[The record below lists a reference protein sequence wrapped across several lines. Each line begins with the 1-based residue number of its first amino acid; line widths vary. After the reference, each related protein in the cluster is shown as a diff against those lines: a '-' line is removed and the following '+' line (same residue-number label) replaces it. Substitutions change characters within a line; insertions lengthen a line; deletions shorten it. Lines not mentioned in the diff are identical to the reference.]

1 MCTIQDDEFAIPEWF
16 DSTQTRDGDGYCLG
30 GLRPSEVVRQTS
42 PDPAEQAPLVA
53 RSVTP
58 PSPSGRGGT
67 TLLRQRAPRSC
78 TVFVMT
84 PPNEHTS
91 EGGRD
96 DRGVPYH
103 AESAL
108 SSAQVLKCA
117 VGLARASA
125 KRVSLPLGC
134 VTGFH
139 SENRRFRSARGGSRE
154 KEGERLIE
162 GLTARTPTEGG
173 VGRHTSRRRESDRP
187 EGGSG
192 PPRGQTTDRRGGPHE
207 LGGVGTNDAY
217 IRARQMRICTWR
229 RSC

>member
-1 MCTIQDDEFAIPEWF
+1 ML
-16 DSTQTRDGDGYCLG
+16 SYG
-30 GLRPSEVVRQTS
+30 GLRPSEVVHLTI

-84 PPNEHTS
+84 PPDEHTS

-108 SSAQVLKCA
+108 SSAQVLKLFRQTKRKTEGPQHFAFPEISRENRGCL
-117 VGLARASA
+117 VLHSGNS
-125 KRVSLPLGC
+125 RVSLSLRAGLGQ
-134 VTGFH
+134 
-139 SENRRFRSARGGSRE
+139 N
-154 KEGERLIE
+154 L
-162 GLTARTPTEGG
+162 
-173 VGRHTSRRRESDRP
+173 
-187 EGGSG
+187 
-192 PPRGQTTDRRGGPHE
+192 
-207 LGGVGTNDAY
+207 
-217 IRARQMRICTWR
+217 RQN
-229 RSC
+229 

>member
-1 MCTIQDDEFAIPEWF
+1 ML
-16 DSTQTRDGDGYCLG
+16 SYGD
-30 GLRPSEVVRQTS
+30 LRPSEVVHLTI

-103 AESAL
+103 AESTL
-108 SSAQVLKCA
+108 SGAHVLK
-117 VGLARASA
+117 L
-125 KRVSLPLGC
+125 
-134 VTGFH
+134 VT
-139 SENRRFRSARGGSRE
+139 
-154 KEGERLIE
+154 
-162 GLTARTPTEGG
+162 
-173 VGRHTSRRRESDRP
+173 RP
-187 EGGSG
+187 EGRAWSEARSPRARSGSRAG
-192 PPRGQTTDRRGGPHE
+192 PPAPLMTQGARILPEFFLPQGARRELCCKISEQKRADICRRAPSRDCFRMYCVREATTWTADYRKWAKRWGK
-207 LGGVGTNDAY
+207 
-217 IRARQMRICTWR
+217 
-229 RSC
+229 

>member
-1 MCTIQDDEFAIPEWF
+1 MHETI
-16 DSTQTRDGDGYCLG
+16 
-30 GLRPSEVVRQTS
+30 
-42 PDPAEQAPLVA
+42 PDPADQAPLVA

-108 SSAQVLKCA
+108 SSAQVLKVGAGQGPVRFFQNFSMTYGQAKKEYRCIVSTFA
-117 VGLARASA
+117 KEFLWRLVRPHGRGRRPAYDPAEPQSLQARSPSVGLFHPPER
-125 KRVSLPLGC
+125 SLGGCGCTTSYGRPL
-134 VTGFH
+134 
-139 SENRRFRSARGGSRE
+139 
-154 KEGERLIE
+154 
-162 GLTARTPTEGG
+162 
-173 VGRHTSRRRESDRP
+173 
-187 EGGSG
+187 
-192 PPRGQTTDRRGGPHE
+192 RRG
-207 LGGVGTNDAY
+207 
-217 IRARQMRICTWR
+217 
-229 RSC
+229 RSRD

>member
-1 MCTIQDDEFAIPEWF
+1 MRGTN
-16 DSTQTRDGDGYCLG
+16 
-30 GLRPSEVVRQTS
+30 
-42 PDPAEQAPLVA
+42 PDPAEQVPLVA

-108 SSAQVLKCA
+108 SSAQVLKQKRKRSQKHRQWPSA
-117 VGLARASA
+117 GVSGGGRDLTLRADD
-125 KRVSLPLGC
+125 P
-134 VTGFH
+134 
-139 SENRRFRSARGGSRE
+139 
-154 KEGERLIE
+154 
-162 GLTARTPTEGG
+162 
-173 VGRHTSRRRESDRP
+173 TSR
-187 EGGSG
+187 GTTQ
-192 PPRGQTTDRRGGPHE
+192 PPTNPTQHQTTP
-207 LGGVGTNDAY
+207 LK
-217 IRARQMRICTWR
+217 ARF
-229 RSC
+229 SCWALSFNEGADVVVISSLWSVHGREEDVRVVREEAKYTFF

>member
-1 MCTIQDDEFAIPEWF
+1 MGLPIPEWF
-16 DSTQTRDGDGYCLG
+16 DPTQTRDGDGMLAD
-30 GLRPSEVVRQTS
+30 GLRPSEVVHQTI

-103 AESAL
+103 EESTL
-108 SSAQVLKCA
+108 SSAQVLKSPEDTSQGTGPSKVFVRYERIGVSISIVGVQVNPA
-117 VGLARASA
+117 VAPGM
-125 KRVSLPLGC
+125 
-134 VTGFH
+134 
-139 SENRRFRSARGGSRE
+139 
-154 KEGERLIE
+154 
-162 GLTARTPTEGG
+162 
-173 VGRHTSRRRESDRP
+173 HTLVLKDTS
-187 EGGSG
+187 
-192 PPRGQTTDRRGGPHE
+192 
-207 LGGVGTNDAY
+207 
-217 IRARQMRICTWR
+217 
-229 RSC
+229 

>member
-1 MCTIQDDEFAIPEWF
+1 MGASYD
-16 DSTQTRDGDGYCLG
+16 
-30 GLRPSEVVRQTS
+30 GLRPSEVVHLTI

-103 AESAL
+103 AESTL
-108 SSAQVLKCA
+108 SHQCNSAGGMPRSQCLFGYVARTSLRVA
-117 VGLARASA
+117 VSRPRRPSA
-125 KRVSLPLGC
+125 KPDDLWCRSMLLRRWRW
-134 VTGFH
+134 GFLH
-139 SENRRFRSARGGSRE
+139 AVPAY
-154 KEGERLIE
+154 
-162 GLTARTPTEGG
+162 GL
-173 VGRHTSRRRESDRP
+173 S
-187 EGGSG
+187 
-192 PPRGQTTDRRGGPHE
+192 PPQDLCNALVNP
-207 LGGVGTNDAY
+207 
-217 IRARQMRICTWR
+217 RARVMGR
-229 RSC
+229 

>member
-1 MCTIQDDEFAIPEWF
+1 MGLPIPRSG
-16 DSTQTRDGDGYCLG
+16 STPHKSETVMGGSCG
-30 GLRPSEVVRQTS
+30 GLRPSEVVHLTI

-103 AESAL
+103 AESTL
-108 SSAQVLKCA
+108 SSAQVLKFDDSFFCLLRQYHIGRPMRKRPSRDA
-117 VGLARASA
+117 LLQSAAHTLAHG
-125 KRVSLPLGC
+125 PLWQQ
-134 VTGFH
+134 
-139 SENRRFRSARGGSRE
+139 
-154 KEGERLIE
+154 
-162 GLTARTPTEGG
+162 P
-173 VGRHTSRRRESDRP
+173 
-187 EGGSG
+187 
-192 PPRGQTTDRRGGPHE
+192 
-207 LGGVGTNDAY
+207 
-217 IRARQMRICTWR
+217 
-229 RSC
+229 

>member
-1 MCTIQDDEFAIPEWF
+1 MSLLIPEWF
-16 DSTQTRDGDGYCLG
+16 DSTQIRGGDGYCLG

-84 PPNEHTS
+84 PPSEHSS

-103 AESAL
+103 AELTL
-108 SSAQVLKCA
+108 SSAQVLKLFVA
-117 VGLARASA
+117 VRSRHFF
-125 KRVSLPLGC
+125 RVCLCVSVKWLSDSFTAVILPC
-134 VTGFH
+134 V
-139 SENRRFRSARGGSRE
+139 RPGS
-154 KEGERLIE
+154 
-162 GLTARTPTEGG
+162 
-173 VGRHTSRRRESDRP
+173 VF
-187 EGGSG
+187 
-192 PPRGQTTDRRGGPHE
+192 
-207 LGGVGTNDAY
+207 
-217 IRARQMRICTWR
+217 
-229 RSC
+229 

>member
-1 MCTIQDDEFAIPEWF
+1 M
-16 DSTQTRDGDGYCLG
+16 G
-30 GLRPSEVVRQTS
+30 GVSMISDPVRQCVRLI

-103 AESAL
+103 AESTL
-108 SSAQVLKCA
+108 SSAQVLKCTA
-117 VGLARASA
+117 WPCLCRPSVDPSRELGEARYRMPRAYWA
-125 KRVSLPLGC
+125 
-134 VTGFH
+134 
-139 SENRRFRSARGGSRE
+139 GSRTWPFRDE
-154 KEGERLIE
+154 EYSAIE
-162 GLTARTPTEGG
+162 EET
-173 VGRHTSRRRESDRP
+173 VC
-187 EGGSG
+187 
-192 PPRGQTTDRRGGPHE
+192 
-207 LGGVGTNDAY
+207 
-217 IRARQMRICTWR
+217 M
-229 RSC
+229 

>member
-1 MCTIQDDEFAIPEWF
+1 MSLLIPEWF
-16 DSTQTRDGDGYCLG
+16 DPTQTRDGDGCCLDD
-30 GLRPSEVVRQTS
+30 LRPSEVVRQTI

-53 RSVTP
+53 RLVTP

-108 SSAQVLKCA
+108 PRAQVLKALDGLRNHARAGRTGCA
-117 VGLARASA
+117 QVPRRLDFAPPLRGRLRGQLARRQAQPSPSA
-125 KRVSLPLGC
+125 PYRRGPRKNPAPTTRVS
-134 VTGFH
+134 T
-139 SENRRFRSARGGSRE
+139 
-154 KEGERLIE
+154 
-162 GLTARTPTEGG
+162 
-173 VGRHTSRRRESDRP
+173 
-187 EGGSG
+187 
-192 PPRGQTTDRRGGPHE
+192 
-207 LGGVGTNDAY
+207 
-217 IRARQMRICTWR
+217 
-229 RSC
+229 